1 MIQPKDQELKSTGPS
16 SVWEAMLQVLLYC
29 LSIISPIDTLIGTTG
44 LDGLHRE
51 REPKSIKF
59 IVPRIEVFYDMA
71 LS

>member
-1 MIQPKDQELKSTGPS
+1 MQPIDQELKSTGLS

-29 LSIISPIDTLIGTTG
+29 LSIISPIDTLIGSTG

-51 REPKSIKF
+51 RKPKRIKF
-59 IVPRIEVFYDMA
+59 IVPRIEGFYDTT